1 MDEKQKDEHLRAI
14 AEAAWVLDPGTRTS
28 VRELALCA
36 LADIDPDD
44 LDDIVFDLGFDRL
57 FAELDRACE
66 ENGTLLDGLH
76 NTALAL
82 GLPHNLDFVIRRIAN
97 CDRGPVSIGDVEGVS
112 FSSGGF
118 FQGWSE
124 VVILREGEGFELR
137 LAESGPA
144 DPVDREPCP
153 LTPERVE
160 ILAEAIRRCKIHEWR
175 QDYMDYDVLDGEQ
188 WELQVNLAGGEVI
201 VCHGSNAYPPR
212 FRMFQEAM
220 LKVGGLHG

>member
-1 MDEKQKDEHLRAI
+1 MDEKQKDEYLRAI
-14 AEAAWVLDPGTRTS
+14 AEAAKVLDPGARAS
-28 VRELALCA
+28 ARELALCA

-66 ENGTLLDGLH
+66 ENGILLDGLH

-137 LAESGPA
+137 LAEGTTAGPA
-144 DPVDREPCP
+144 GCGSSA
-153 LTPERVE
+153 LTLEQVE
-160 ILAEAIRRCKIHEWR
+160 ILSEAIRTCSLHEWK

-188 WELQVNLAGGEVI
+188 WELQVNLTGGEAI

-212 FRMFQEAM
+212 FRIFQEAM
-220 LKVGGLHG
+220 LEIGDFHG